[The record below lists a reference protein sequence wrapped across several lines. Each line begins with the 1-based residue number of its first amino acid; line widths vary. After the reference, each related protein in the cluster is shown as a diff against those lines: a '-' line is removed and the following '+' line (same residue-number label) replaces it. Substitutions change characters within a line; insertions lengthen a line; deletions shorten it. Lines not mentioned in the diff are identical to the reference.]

1 MHQMI
6 TSLRLRCHGMRG
18 RVAIGE
24 IVRDRRKEGLAAK
37 GWKLASA
44 GEFLGLS
51 SKDSAEVETRLR
63 HANGPRAPQTKRA
76 SHATVKSQER
86 RHQRIRFAL
95 AAAGAPVGAPRR
107 NPPPAD
113 LEATLADG
121 LVLAHRDAT
130 LARTLP
136 LVFWRQRNRF
146 KLDRLVVQASRR
158 GERFSLGLFLELAGH
173 LGHEPTLIQAAR
185 RLRDRRRT
193 AVRLFF
199 SNAHGP
205 IAMAM
210 ARRYT
215 PQVARRWGY
224 LMNMAVDSFRTLF
237 DKFARLDLDLPANSG
252 HSLRLRARL
261 ARAEGPNAVLVR
273 GVHRR

>member
-1 MHQMI
+1 
-6 TSLRLRCHGMRG
+6 MRG
-18 RVAIGE
+18 SVAIGE

-37 GWKLASA
+37 GWRLGSA
-44 GEFLGLS
+44 DAFLGLS
-51 SKDSAEVETRLR
+51 GKDAADVELRLR
-63 HANGPRAPQTKRA
+63 HAQVRRAPGKKRA
-76 SHATVKSQER
+76 PPATVNSQER
-86 RHQRIRFAL
+86 RDEKVRFAL
-95 AAAGAPVGAPRR
+95 AAIGAPVGAPRR

-113 LEATLADG
+113 LEAALADG

-136 LVFWRQRNRF
+136 LVFWRQRDRF
-146 KLDRLVVQASRR
+146 DLDGLVAQASRR
-158 GERFSLGLFLELAGH
+158 GERFALGLFLELAGR
-173 LGHEPTLIQAAR
+173 LGHEPTLVQAAR

-199 SNAHGP
+199 SHAHGP

-224 LMNMAVDSFRTLF
+224 LMNMSVDSFRTLF
-237 DKFARLDLDLPANSG
+237 NKFARLDLRSSEHLG
-252 HSLRLRARL
+252 
-261 ARAEGPNAVLVR
+261 
-273 GVHRR
+273 